1 MTPVPPNQK
10 IYHITHVDNL
20 SAIIAAGELRS
31 DALLLAQGGAVA
43 TVGMGKIKARRLGLP
58 VKCLDGVMV
67 GDCVPFYF
75 GPRSVMLYLIHMRN
89 PELTYRGGQE
99 PILHLEA
106 DLREVMRWTIAEG
119 RPWAFSRANAAA
131 IYTEFC
137 ADLQQFKQLDWAAV
151 RADDWRD
158 AGVKERKQAEFLVKD
173 TFPWELFSVI
183 GANSTALVERVE
195 AVLAQGKGDGSG
207 NQIHRPVV
215 EYRPTW
221 YY

>member
-1 MTPVPPNQK
+1 MTTVPANQK

-20 SAIIAAGELRS
+20 PAIIAAGELRS
-31 DALLLAQGGAVA
+31 DALMLAQGGPVA

-106 DLREVMRWTIAEG
+106 DLREVLRWTIAEG
-119 RPWAFSRANAAA
+119 RPWAFSLANAAA
-131 IYTEFC
+131 VYTEFR
-137 ADLQQFKQLDWAAV
+137 ADLRQFEQLDWAAM
-151 RADDWRD
+151 RAADWRD

-195 AVLAQGKGDGSG
+195 AVLAQGEGKGSG